1 MHWSSE
7 RPLAG
12 ATKVSGR
19 DATIRE
25 FGELSGKTRHKKY
38 NKKGKA
44 IRMEKKPK
52 TQEEILKGIRRD
64 WGNVKPF
71 TRKFPDKTKYNRKRK
86 HKSDSKTDCSFS

>member
-1 MHWSSE
+1 M
-7 RPLAG
+7 
-12 ATKVSGR
+12 SGR
-19 DATIRE
+19 DATIME

-38 NKKGKA
+38 NKKGRA
-44 IRMEKKPK
+44 IRMCKKPK

-71 TRKFPDKTKYNRKRK
+71 TRKFPDKTKYNRKSK